1 MKHSQFVEM
10 LTLSRYRD
18 FPGGE
23 EDKNPPASAGD
34 TDLIPGPGRFHM
46 PMRLNYWCPH
56 AQLLKPMCLEPCAP
70 QEA

>member
-34 TDLIPGPGRFHM
+34 TDLIPGPGRFHTWWG
-46 PMRLNYWCPH
+46 N
-56 AQLLKPMCLEPCAP
+56 
-70 QEA
+70 